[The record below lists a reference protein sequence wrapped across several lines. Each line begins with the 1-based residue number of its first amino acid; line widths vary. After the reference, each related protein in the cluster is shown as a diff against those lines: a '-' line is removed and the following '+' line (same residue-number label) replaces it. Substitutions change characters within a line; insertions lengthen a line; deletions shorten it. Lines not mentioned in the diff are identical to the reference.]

1 MDPKKPIII
10 KELCIACGLCNA
22 MVPSVFDWDDDG
34 KMKAIVALVPN
45 GKEADVEEAKL
56 SCPTAAIE
64 VK

>member
-45 GKEADVEEAKL
+45 GKEADVEEAKM

>member
-1 MDPKKPIII
+1 MDPKKPTII
-10 KELCIACGLCNA
+10 KDLCIACGLCNA

-34 KMKAIVALVPN
+34 KMKAIVALVPD
-45 GKEADVEEAKL
+45 GKEADVEEAKM

>member
-1 MDPKKPIII
+1 MDPKKPTII
-10 KELCIACGLCNA
+10 KDLCIACGLCNA